1 MKELKRLNNFL
12 LKYKGRLVLGLII
25 TVVSRVFSLVTPR
38 LVGDSMTSIENY
50 LNVQSVTPDEL
61 KEVLLMNIIFIIGAS
76 LISGFFTFLMRQTII
91 NVSRF
96 IEFDVKN
103 QIFSHYQ
110 SLDQLFYKKN
120 RTGDLMN
127 RISEDV
133 SKVRMYYG
141 PVLMYGTNAII
152 LFIVIISY
160 MFSVAPKLTIYSLIP
175 LPVLSIFIYKISDLI
190 NKKSTKVQESLSD
203 LSTYSQESFSG
214 ISVLK
219 SFNIQDL
226 IFNKFDK
233 YAIESFKNNLSL
245 AKIQAWFFPIILFL
259 IGLSNLIVI
268 FIGGKEYIDGNIEI
282 GVVAEF
288 IIYVNMLTWPVTLV
302 GWVTSIIKQAEAS
315 QKRINEFLDSN
326 TSLENGTLKMTKKQ
340 AKDIVFKNV
349 SFEYDQ
355 TGIKIF
361 NSFNL
366 KIEEGKTIGIV
377 GKVGSG
383 KTSILDLICRIYD
396 PSSGD
401 IFIGDKN
408 LKSLELNELRKNISY
423 VTQNNFLFS
432 ESIQKNIE
440 FGNPNATKDEVK
452 QAAIL
457 AEIDSEI
464 LKFKKGYETILGERG
479 VTLSGG
485 QVQRLSIAR
494 SFIKDS
500 EIYLFDDCFSS
511 LDSDTEDRII
521 RNLNNNF
528 KDKTLLIVSHRVSCV
543 KNADKIIVL
552 ENGKIIQDGTHT
564 DLINIKGFY
573 KDLFSKQ
580 NTEINKETVSY
591 THLTLPTI
599 CSV

>member
-1 MKELKRLNNFL
+1 MKELKRLNKFL
-12 LKYKGRLVLGLII
+12 LKYKGKLLLGLFI
-25 TVVSRVFSLVTPR
+25 TIVSRVFSLVTPR
-38 LVGDSMTSIENY
+38 LVGDSMTTIENY
-50 LNVQSVTPDEL
+50 LNLESVSPDEL
-61 KEVLLMNIIFIIGAS
+61 KEILLMNIVLIVGAS

-91 NVSRF
+91 NVSRY

-103 QIFSHYQ
+103 EIFSHYQ
-110 SLDQLFYKKN
+110 SLDQVFYKRN

-160 MFSVAPKLTIYSLIP
+160 MFSLAPKLTIYSLIP
-175 LPVLSIFIYKISDLI
+175 LPILSIFIYKISDLI

-226 IFNKFDK
+226 IFGKFDK
-233 YAIESFKNNLSL
+233 YASESFKNNLSL

-268 FIGGKEYIDGNIEI
+268 YIGGKEFLDGNIEI
-282 GVVAEF
+282 GVIAEF

-302 GWVTSIIKQAEAS
+302 GWVTSIVKQAEAS
-315 QKRINEFLDSN
+315 QKRINEFLDSK
-326 TSLENGTLKMTKKQ
+326 TKLKDGDLTISKNDSKS
-340 AKDIVFKNV
+340 IVFKKV
-349 SFEYDQ
+349 SFKYDQ
-355 TGIKIF
+355 TGIEIF
-361 NSFNL
+361 NSFDL

-408 LKSLELNELRKNISY
+408 LKSLKLNELRKIISY
-423 VTQNNFLFS
+423 VPQNNFLFS
-432 ESIQKNIE
+432 ESIQKNIQ
-440 FGNPNATKDEVK
+440 FGNPKATKDQV
-452 QAAIL
+452 QNAAIL
-457 AEIDSEI
+457 SEIDSEI
-464 LKFKKGYETILGERG
+464 LKFEKGYDTILGERG

-500 EIYLFDDCFSS
+500 DIYLFDDCFSS

-521 RNLNNNF
+521 NNLKNNF
-528 KDKTLLIVSHRVSCV
+528 NNKTLLIVSHRVSCV
-543 KNADKIIVL
+543 KHADNIIVL
-552 ENGKIIQDGTHT
+552 ENGKIIQDGTHKE
-564 DLINIKGFY
+564 LISKEGFY
-573 KDLFSKQ
+573 KELNTKQ
-580 NTEINKETVSY
+580 NSEVNK
-591 THLTLPTI
+591 
-599 CSV
+599 

>member
-12 LKYKGRLVLGLII
+12 LKYKGRLILGLII

-50 LNVQSVTPDEL
+50 LNIESVTPDEL
-61 KEVLLMNIIFIIGAS
+61 KEVLFTNIILIIGAS

-233 YAIESFKNNLSL
+233 YAFESFKNNLSL

-302 GWVTSIIKQAEAS
+302 GWVTSIVKQAEAS
-315 QKRINEFLDSN
+315 QKRINEFLDSKS
-326 TSLENGTLKMTKKQ
+326 SLKNGNLKMTKNQ
-340 AKDIVFKNV
+340 TKDVIFKNV

-366 KIEEGKTIGIV
+366 KIEEGKTLGIV

-383 KTSILDLICRIYD
+383 KTSLLDLISRIYD

-408 LKSLELNELRKNISY
+408 LKSLELNELRRNISY
-423 VTQNNFLFS
+423 VPQNNFLFS

-440 FGNPNATKDEVK
+440 FGNPSATKDEVK
-452 QAAIL
+452 RAAIL
-457 AEIDSEI
+457 SEIDSEI

-511 LDSDTEDRII
+511 LDSDTEDKII
-521 RNLNNNF
+521 KNLNNNF
-528 KDKTLLIVSHRVSCV
+528 KGKTLIIVSHRVSCV

-552 ENGKIIQDGTHT
+552 EKGSIIQDGTHN
-564 DLINIKGFY
+564 DLIKNEGFY
-573 KDLFSKQ
+573 KDLYSKQ
-580 NTEINKETVSY
+580 NSEINKE
-591 THLTLPTI
+591 I
-599 CSV
+599 

>member
-1 MKELKRLNNFL
+1 MKELNRLNKFL
-12 LKYKGRLVLGLII
+12 LKYKGKLLLGLFI
-25 TVVSRVFSLVTPR
+25 TIVSRVFSLVTPR
-38 LVGDSMTSIENY
+38 LVGDSMTTIENY
-50 LNVQSVTPDEL
+50 LNLESVSPDEL
-61 KEVLLMNIIFIIGAS
+61 KEILLMNIVLIVGAS

-91 NVSRF
+91 NVSRY

-103 QIFSHYQ
+103 EIFSHYQ
-110 SLDQLFYKKN
+110 SLDQVFYKRN

-175 LPVLSIFIYKISDLI
+175 LPILSIFIYKISDLI

-226 IFNKFDK
+226 IFGKFDK
-233 YAIESFKNNLSL
+233 YAFESFKNNLSL

-268 FIGGKEYIDGNIEI
+268 YIGGKEFIDGNIEI
-282 GVVAEF
+282 GVIAEF

-302 GWVTSIIKQAEAS
+302 GWVTSIVKQAEAS
-315 QKRINEFLDSN
+315 QKRINEFLDSK
-326 TSLENGTLKMTKKQ
+326 TKLKDGDLTISKNDSKS
-340 AKDIVFKNV
+340 IVFKKV
-349 SFEYDQ
+349 SFKYDQ
-355 TGIKIF
+355 TGIEIF
-361 NSFNL
+361 NSFDL

-408 LKSLELNELRKNISY
+408 LKSLKLNELRKIISY
-423 VTQNNFLFS
+423 VPQNNFLFS
-432 ESIQKNIE
+432 ESIQKNIQ
-440 FGNPNATKDEVK
+440 FGNPNATKDQV
-452 QAAIL
+452 QNAAIL
-457 AEIDSEI
+457 SEIDSEI
-464 LKFKKGYETILGERG
+464 LKFDKGYDTILGERG

-500 EIYLFDDCFSS
+500 DIYLFDDCFSS

-521 RNLNNNF
+521 TNLKNNF
-528 KDKTLLIVSHRVSCV
+528 NNKTLLIVSHRVSCV
-543 KNADKIIVL
+543 KHADNIIVL
-552 ENGKIIQDGTHT
+552 ENGKITQDGTHKE
-564 DLINIKGFY
+564 LISKDGFY
-573 KDLFSKQ
+573 KELNTKQ
-580 NTEINKETVSY
+580 NSEVNK
-591 THLTLPTI
+591 
-599 CSV
+599 

>member
-12 LKYKGRLVLGLII
+12 LKYKGRLILGLII

-50 LNVQSVTPDEL
+50 LNIESVTPDEL
-61 KEVLLMNIIFIIGAS
+61 KEVLFTNIILIIGAS

-175 LPVLSIFIYKISDLI
+175 LPILSIFIYKISDLI

-233 YAIESFKNNLSL
+233 YAFESFKNNLSL

-302 GWVTSIIKQAEAS
+302 GWVTSIVKQAEAS
-315 QKRINEFLDSN
+315 QKRINEFLDSKS
-326 TSLENGTLKMTKKQ
+326 SLKNGNLKMTKNQ
-340 AKDIVFKNV
+340 TKDIIFKNV
-349 SFEYDQ
+349 SFKYDQ

-366 KIEEGKTIGIV
+366 KIEEGKTLGIV

-383 KTSILDLICRIYD
+383 KTSLLDLISRIYD

-423 VTQNNFLFS
+423 VPQNNFLFS

-440 FGNPNATKDEVK
+440 FGNPSATKDEVK
-452 QAAIL
+452 RAAIL
-457 AEIDSEI
+457 SEIDSEI

-511 LDSDTEDRII
+511 LDSDTEDKII
-521 RNLNNNF
+521 KNLNNNF
-528 KDKTLLIVSHRVSCV
+528 KSKTLIIVSHRVSCV

-552 ENGKIIQDGTHT
+552 EKGSIIQEGTHN
-564 DLINIKGFY
+564 DLIKNEGFY
-573 KDLFSKQ
+573 KDLYSKQ
-580 NTEINKETVSY
+580 NSEINKE
-591 THLTLPTI
+591 I
-599 CSV
+599 

>member
-1 MKELKRLNNFL
+1 MKELKRLNKFL
-12 LKYKGRLVLGLII
+12 LKYKGKLLLGLVI

-38 LVGDSMTSIENY
+38 LVGDSMTTIENY
-50 LNVQSVTPDEL
+50 LNLESVSPDEL
-61 KEVLLMNIIFIIGAS
+61 KEILLMNIVFIVGAS

-91 NVSRF
+91 NVSRY

-103 QIFSHYQ
+103 EIFSHYQ
-110 SLDQLFYKKN
+110 SLDQVFYKKN

-175 LPVLSIFIYKISDLI
+175 LPILSIFIYKISDLI

-226 IFNKFDK
+226 IFGKFDK
-233 YAIESFKNNLSL
+233 YAFESFKNNLSL

-268 FIGGKEYIDGNIEI
+268 YIGGKEFIDGNIEI
-282 GVVAEF
+282 GVIAEF

-302 GWVTSIIKQAEAS
+302 GWVTSIVKQAEAS
-315 QKRINEFLDSN
+315 QKRINEFLDSK
-326 TSLENGTLKMTKKQ
+326 TKLKNGDLTISKKDS
-340 AKDIVFKNV
+340 KSIVFKNV
-349 SFEYDQ
+349 SFKYDQ
-355 TGIKIF
+355 TGIEIF
-361 NSFNL
+361 NSFDL

-408 LKSLELNELRKNISY
+408 LKSLKLSELRKIISY
-423 VTQNNFLFS
+423 VPQNNFLFS
-432 ESIQKNIE
+432 ESIQRNIQ
-440 FGNPNATKDEVK
+440 FGNPKATIDKVK
-452 QAAIL
+452 KAAVL
-457 AEIDSEI
+457 SEIDSEI
-464 LKFKKGYETILGERG
+464 LKFDKGYDTILGERG

-500 EIYLFDDCFSS
+500 DIYLFDDCFSS

-521 RNLNNNF
+521 TNLKNNF
-528 KDKTLLIVSHRVSCV
+528 NNKTLLIVSHRVSCV
-543 KNADKIIVL
+543 RHADKIIVL
-552 ENGKIIQDGTHT
+552 ENGKIVQKGTHNE
-564 DLINIKGFY
+564 LISKEGFY
-573 KDLFSKQ
+573 KELNAKQ
-580 NTEINKETVSY
+580 NSEVNK
-591 THLTLPTI
+591 
-599 CSV
+599 

>member
-1 MKELKRLNNFL
+1 MKELKRLNKFL
-12 LKYKGRLVLGLII
+12 LKYKGKLLLGLVI
-25 TVVSRVFSLVTPR
+25 TVASRVFSLVTPR
-38 LVGDSMTSIENY
+38 LVGDSMTTIENY
-50 LNVQSVTPDEL
+50 LNLESVSPDEL
-61 KEVLLMNIIFIIGAS
+61 KEILLLNIIFIVGAS

-91 NVSRF
+91 NVSRY

-103 QIFSHYQ
+103 EIFSHYQ
-110 SLDQLFYKKN
+110 SLDQVFYKKN

-141 PVLMYGTNAII
+141 PVLMYGTNAIV

-175 LPVLSIFIYKISDLI
+175 LPILSIFIYKLSDLI

-226 IFNKFDK
+226 IFGKFDK
-233 YAIESFKNNLSL
+233 YAFESFKNNLSL

-268 FIGGKEYIDGNIEI
+268 YIGGKEFIDGNIEI
-282 GVVAEF
+282 GVIAEF

-302 GWVTSIIKQAEAS
+302 GWVTSIVKQAEAS

-326 TSLENGTLKMTKKQ
+326 TKLKNGDLTISKKDTKS
-340 AKDIVFKNV
+340 IVFKNV
-349 SFEYDQ
+349 SFKYDQ
-355 TGIKIF
+355 TGIEIF
-361 NSFNL
+361 NSFDL
-366 KIEEGKTIGIV
+366 KIEEGKTIGII

-408 LKSLELNELRKNISY
+408 LKSLKLSELRKIISY
-423 VTQNNFLFS
+423 VPQNNFLFS
-432 ESIQKNIE
+432 ESIQRNIQ
-440 FGNPNATKDEVK
+440 FGNPKATIDKVK
-452 QAAIL
+452 KAAVL
-457 AEIDSEI
+457 SEIDSEI
-464 LKFKKGYETILGERG
+464 LKFDKGYDTILGERG

-500 EIYLFDDCFSS
+500 DIYLFDDCFSS

-521 RNLNNNF
+521 TNLKNNF
-528 KDKTLLIVSHRVSCV
+528 NDKTLLIVSNRVSCV
-543 KNADKIIVL
+543 RHADKIIVL
-552 ENGKIIQDGTHT
+552 ENGKIVQNGTHNK
-564 DLINIKGFY
+564 LISKEGFY
-573 KDLFSKQ
+573 KELNTKQ
-580 NTEINKETVSY
+580 NSEVNK
-591 THLTLPTI
+591 
-599 CSV
+599 

>member
-12 LKYKGRLVLGLII
+12 LKYKGRLILGLII

-50 LNVQSVTPDEL
+50 LNIESVTPDEL
-61 KEVLLMNIIFIIGAS
+61 KEVLFTNIILIIGAS

-175 LPVLSIFIYKISDLI
+175 LPILSIFIYKISDLI

-233 YAIESFKNNLSL
+233 YAFESFKNNLSL

-268 FIGGKEYIDGNIEI
+268 FIGGKEFIDGNIEI

-302 GWVTSIIKQAEAS
+302 GWVTSIVKQAEAS
-315 QKRINEFLDSN
+315 QKRINEFLDSKS
-326 TSLENGTLKMTKKQ
+326 SLKNGNLKMTKNQ
-340 AKDIVFKNV
+340 TKDIIFKNV

-366 KIEEGKTIGIV
+366 KIEEGKTLGIV

-383 KTSILDLICRIYD
+383 KTSLLDLISRIYD

-408 LKSLELNELRKNISY
+408 LKSLELYELRKNISY
-423 VTQNNFLFS
+423 VPQNNFLFS

-440 FGNPNATKDEVK
+440 FGNPSATKDEVK
-452 QAAIL
+452 RAAIL
-457 AEIDSEI
+457 SEIDSEI

-511 LDSDTEDRII
+511 LDSDTEDKII
-521 RNLNNNF
+521 KNLNNNF
-528 KDKTLLIVSHRVSCV
+528 KSKTLIIVSHRVSCV

-552 ENGKIIQDGTHT
+552 EKGSIIQEGTHN
-564 DLINIKGFY
+564 DLIKNEGFY
-573 KDLFSKQ
+573 KDLYSKQ
-580 NTEINKETVSY
+580 NSEINKE
-591 THLTLPTI
+591 I
-599 CSV
+599 

>member
-12 LKYKGRLVLGLII
+12 LKYKGRLILGLII

-50 LNVQSVTPDEL
+50 LNIQSVTPDEL

-175 LPVLSIFIYKISDLI
+175 LPILSIFIYKISDLI

-340 AKDIVFKNV
+340 AKDIIFKNV

-580 NTEINKETVSY
+580 NTEINKE
-591 THLTLPTI
+591 I
-599 CSV
+599 

>member
-1 MKELKRLNNFL
+1 MKELKRLNKFL
-12 LKYKGRLVLGLII
+12 IKYKGKLLLGLVI

-38 LVGDSMTSIENY
+38 LVGDSMTTIENY
-50 LNVQSVTPDEL
+50 LNLESVSPDEL
-61 KEVLLMNIIFIIGAS
+61 KEILLLNIIFIVGAS

-91 NVSRF
+91 NVSRY

-103 QIFSHYQ
+103 EIFSHYQ
-110 SLDQLFYKKN
+110 SLDQVFYKKN

-141 PVLMYGTNAII
+141 PVLMYGTNAIV

-175 LPVLSIFIYKISDLI
+175 LPILSIFIYKISDLI

-226 IFNKFDK
+226 IFGKFDK
-233 YAIESFKNNLSL
+233 YAFESFKNNLSL

-268 FIGGKEYIDGNIEI
+268 YIGGKEFIDGNIEI
-282 GVVAEF
+282 GVIAEF

-302 GWVTSIIKQAEAS
+302 GWVTSIVKQAEAS
-315 QKRINEFLDSN
+315 QKRINEFLDSK
-326 TSLENGTLKMTKKQ
+326 TKLKNGDLTISKKDS
-340 AKDIVFKNV
+340 KSIVFKNV
-349 SFEYDQ
+349 SFKYDQ
-355 TGIKIF
+355 TGIEIF
-361 NSFNL
+361 NSFDL
-366 KIEEGKTIGIV
+366 KIEEGTTIGIV

-408 LKSLELNELRKNISY
+408 LKSLKLSELRKIISY
-423 VTQNNFLFS
+423 VPQNNFLFS
-432 ESIQKNIE
+432 ESIQRNIQ
-440 FGNPNATKDEVK
+440 FGNPKSTKDQVQK
-452 QAAIL
+452 AAVL
-457 AEIDSEI
+457 SEIDSEI
-464 LKFKKGYETILGERG
+464 LKFEKGYETILGERG

-500 EIYLFDDCFSS
+500 DIYLFDDCFSS

-521 RNLNNNF
+521 TNLKNNF
-528 KDKTLLIVSHRVSCV
+528 NNKTLLIVSHRVSCV
-543 KNADKIIVL
+543 RHADKIIVL
-552 ENGKIIQDGTHT
+552 ENGKIVQKGTHNE
-564 DLINIKGFY
+564 LISKEGFY
-573 KDLFSKQ
+573 KELNAKQ
-580 NTEINKETVSY
+580 NSEVNK
-591 THLTLPTI
+591 
-599 CSV
+599 

>member
-1 MKELKRLNNFL
+1 MKELNRLNKFL
-12 LKYKGRLVLGLII
+12 LKYKGKLLLGLFI
-25 TVVSRVFSLVTPR
+25 TIVSRVFSLVTPR
-38 LVGDSMTSIENY
+38 LVGDSMTTIENY
-50 LNVQSVTPDEL
+50 LNLESFSPDEL
-61 KEVLLMNIIFIIGAS
+61 KEILLMNIVLIVGAS

-91 NVSRF
+91 NVSRY

-103 QIFSHYQ
+103 EIFSHYQ
-110 SLDQLFYKKN
+110 SLDQVFYKRN

-175 LPVLSIFIYKISDLI
+175 LPILSIFIYKISDLI

-226 IFNKFDK
+226 IFGKFDK
-233 YAIESFKNNLSL
+233 YALESFKNNLSL

-268 FIGGKEYIDGNIEI
+268 YIGGKEFIDGNIEI
-282 GVVAEF
+282 GVIAEF

-302 GWVTSIIKQAEAS
+302 GWVTSIVKQAEAS
-315 QKRINEFLDSN
+315 QKRINEFLDSK
-326 TSLENGTLKMTKKQ
+326 TKLKDGDLTISKNDSKS
-340 AKDIVFKNV
+340 IVFKKV
-349 SFEYDQ
+349 SFKYDQ
-355 TGIKIF
+355 TGIEIF
-361 NSFNL
+361 NSFDL

-408 LKSLELNELRKNISY
+408 LKSLKLNELRKIISY
-423 VTQNNFLFS
+423 VPQNNFLFS
-432 ESIQKNIE
+432 ESIQKNIQ
-440 FGNPNATKDEVK
+440 FGNPKATKDQV
-452 QAAIL
+452 QNAAIL
-457 AEIDSEI
+457 SEIDSEI
-464 LKFKKGYETILGERG
+464 LKFDKGYDTILGERG

-500 EIYLFDDCFSS
+500 DIYLFDDCFSS

-521 RNLNNNF
+521 TNLKNNF
-528 KDKTLLIVSHRVSCV
+528 NNKTLLIVSHRVSCV
-543 KNADKIIVL
+543 KHADNIIVL
-552 ENGKIIQDGTHT
+552 ENGKITQDGTHKE
-564 DLINIKGFY
+564 LISKDGFY
-573 KDLFSKQ
+573 KELNTKQ
-580 NTEINKETVSY
+580 NSEVNK
-591 THLTLPTI
+591 
-599 CSV
+599 

>member
-12 LKYKGRLVLGLII
+12 LKYKGRLILGLII

-175 LPVLSIFIYKISDLI
+175 LPILSIFIYKISDLI

-552 ENGKIIQDGTHT
+552 ENGRIIQDGTHT

-573 KDLFSKQ
+573 KDLYSKQ
-580 NTEINKETVSY
+580 NTEINKE
-591 THLTLPTI
+591 I
-599 CSV
+599 